1 MILGCEFLLY
11 IAVTRLEPVQLE
23 REQLRQP
30 VLHSHQ
36 SFVDELSTF
45 PFFREK
51 EAEVA
56 LLQIQMQ
63 NGSGYLVS
71 PGRPGFQSG
80 PSCPKQQRKQ
90 VKFFIP
96 LLSPILA
103 DDVIVTLETSS

>member
-45 PFFREK
+45 PFFIEK
-51 EAEVA
+51 EAGVA

-63 NGSGYLVS
+63 NGSGYLFS

-80 PSCPKQQRKQ
+80 PSCPKQRKQ
-90 VKFFIP
+90 VRFFIP